1 MSEIPKGRS
10 APPQQ
15 SRQPRNVRET
25 GDSPSARDRRGI
37 AASATSPARGDGLH
51 RILHGY
57 ETAWAEV
64 RGDLEKAVAVR
75 LDTDG
80 ARPLYDPPEE
90 PPATMFGAAALLQA
104 LGAADVRRIP
114 AFRGLTRGRS
124 AFLAFPR
131 HN

>member
-1 MSEIPKGRS
+1 VP
-10 APPQQ
+10 
-15 SRQPRNVRET
+15 N
-25 GDSPSARDRRGI
+25 SARW
-37 AASATSPARGDGLH
+37 SPVSPAARVGERDSFRPPPAGELPRPPRPPALGDGLH
-51 RILHGY
+51 WILHGY

-64 RGDLEKAVAVR
+64 RGDQEKAVAVR

-104 LGAADVRRIP
+104 LGAADVRRIA

>member
-1 MSEIPKGRS
+1 MGERDSFC
-10 APPQQ
+10 PP
-15 SRQPRNVRET
+15 PAGEL
-25 GDSPSARDRRGI
+25 

-51 RILHGY
+51 WILHGY

-80 ARPLYDPPEE
+80 AGPLYDPPEE

-104 LGAADVRRIP
+104 LGAADVRRIA
-114 AFRGLTRGRS
+114 AFRGLTRGPS

>member
-1 MSEIPKGRS
+1 MCGKQAIRL
-10 APPQQ
+10 PPA
-15 SRQPRNVRET
+15 T
-25 GDSPSARDRRGI
+25 RRGI

-51 RILHGY
+51 WILHGY
-57 ETAWAEV
+57 ETAWAEA

-80 ARPLYDPPEE
+80 AGPLYDPPEE

-104 LGAADVRRIP
+104 LGAADVRRIA

>member
-1 MSEIPKGRS
+1 MCGKQAIRL
-10 APPQQ
+10 PPA
-15 SRQPRNVRET
+15 T
-25 GDSPSARDRRGI
+25 RRGI
-37 AASATSPARGDGLH
+37 AASATSPTRGDGLH
-51 RILHGY
+51 WILHGY
-57 ETAWAEV
+57 ETAWAEA

-80 ARPLYDPPEE
+80 AGPLYDPPEE

-104 LGAADVRRIP
+104 LGAADVRRIA
-114 AFRGLTRGRS
+114 AFRGLTRGPS

>member
-1 MSEIPKGRS
+1 MP
-10 APPQQ
+10 
-15 SRQPRNVRET
+15 N
-25 GDSPSARDRRGI
+25 SARWSPVSPAAVWASGISFRRHPPGNLPRPPR
-37 AASATSPARGDGLH
+37 SPARGDGLH
-51 RILHGY
+51 WILHGY

-80 ARPLYDPPEE
+80 AGPLYDPPEE
-90 PPATMFGAAALLQA
+90 PPPTMFGAAALLQA
-104 LGAADVRRIP
+104 LGAADVRRIA
-114 AFRGLTRGRS
+114 AFRGLTRGSS

>member
-1 MSEIPKGRS
+1 MPNS
-10 APPQQ
+10 ARWSPVSPAAVWA
-15 SRQPRNVRET
+15 S
-25 GDSPSARDRRGI
+25 GIPSARHPPGNC
-37 AASATSPARGDGLH
+37 ASATSPARGDGLH
-51 RILHGY
+51 WILHGY
-57 ETAWAEV
+57 ETAWAEA

-104 LGAADVRRIP
+104 LGAADVRRIA
-114 AFRGLTRGRS
+114 AFRGLTRGPS